1 MPLLRC
7 HSHHRARL
15 YEFVVFEL
23 FLFICSADTRA
34 QYVASPQLNIQR
46 EVSRATAAGAHELT
60 EDDVTTLMDIL
71 VPLQLRRDDLAGAT
85 VAVVKD
91 GKLLFAKGYGYADVE
106 EKKPVVAEETL
117 FRVGSISKLFTW
129 TAVMQMVEQGKVRL
143 DADVN
148 QYLDFTIPAT
158 YREPITLRR
167 LMTHTAGFEDT
178 YKDVFVS
185 TTAEFQPLGTYLRTH
200 LPRRIFAPG
209 TVPSYSNY
217 GAALAAYIVQR
228 ICGCPFEEYVQDSIF
243 RPLGMT
249 QSTFVQPLPQSL
261 EPKLATGYGVASSPP
276 LPLQFVQTGPAG
288 GLSTSATDIARFMI
302 AHLQDG
308 QFGDVH
314 ILKPETAQLMHA
326 RQFSAAETMNG
337 MVLGF
342 YERSVNNHRIIGHAG
357 DLNGFHS
364 DLYLILDA
372 NAGLFISYNSAGN
385 SNYVDRKEVWQTF
398 LARYFPYDPPSKPTV
413 PSAVTDSNRVSGVYI
428 SSRRSNDS
436 IMKPE
441 MIADDIVVSATPEGL
456 IQIDREK
463 EFNGR
468 LKLWREVG
476 PWLYRAVNGQERVQF
491 QRDPSGRLMM
501 VTDSPYWVFQR
512 ASLTEDKHVNYA
524 VLAGVVAILAL
535 TLLLWPVAAFV
546 RRHYQRP
553 LTLDRGQSRLRLITR
568 VICLIDISALV
579 AWIELLQVDPVLT
592 TKWDPC
598 VHAIQ
603 CLALIG
609 AIGTVAVIYECCRSW
624 AEPGLWIGSKVMESV
639 IAVASIGYLWLIV
652 NWNVMS
658 LGLRF

>member
-1 MPLLRC
+1 MPVLRR
-7 HSHHRARL
+7 HSRHRARL
-15 YEFVVFEL
+15 SELVVFGL
-23 FLFICSADTRA
+23 LPFICSTDTRA
-34 QYVASPQLNIQR
+34 QHVASPPLNKQHD
-46 EVSRATAAGAHELT
+46 VSGATLARAHELT
-60 EDDVTTLMDIL
+60 EDDVATLMDIL

-91 GKLLFAKGYGYADVE
+91 GKLLFARGYGYADVE
-106 EKKPVVAEETL
+106 DKKPVVAEKTL

-158 YREPITLRR
+158 YPEPITLRR

-185 TTAEFQPLGTYLRTH
+185 TAEEFQPLGIYLRAH
-200 LPRRIFAPG
+200 LPRRMFPPG

-217 GAALAAYIVQR
+217 GAALAGYIVQR
-228 ICGCPFEEYVQDSIF
+228 VSGRPFEEYVQNSIF

-249 QSTFVQPLPQSL
+249 QSTFVQPLPRCLQ
-261 EPKLATGYGVASSPP
+261 PKLATGYGIASSPP
-276 LPLQFVQTGPAG
+276 LALQFVQTGPAG

-302 AHLQDG
+302 AHLQNG
-308 QFGDVH
+308 QFADAH

-326 RQFSAAETMNG
+326 RQFSAAQTTNG
-337 MVLGF
+337 MAFGF
-342 YERSVNNHRIIGHAG
+342 YERSVNNHRVIGHAG

-372 NAGLFISYNSAGN
+372 NVGLFISYNSAGDR
-385 SNYVDRKEVWQTF
+385 NYIDRKEVWQTF
-398 LARYFPYDPPSKPTV
+398 LSRYFPYDPPSPPTV
-413 PSAVTDSNRVSGVYI
+413 ISAVTDSNRVRGVYI

-456 IQIDREK
+456 IQIDQEK

-468 LKLWREVG
+468 LTLWREVG
-476 PWLYRAVNGQERVQF
+476 PWLYLAVNGQEHVQF

-512 ASLTEDKHVNYA
+512 TSLSDDKRINYV
-524 VLAGVVAILAL
+524 VLAAVVTILAV
-535 TLLLWPVAAFV
+535 TLLLWPAAAFFRKRY
-546 RRHYQRP
+546 RRPITASRAK
-553 LTLDRGQSRLRLITR
+553 SRLRLVTR
-568 VICLIDISALV
+568 VICLIDLLTLV
-579 AWIELLQVDPVLT
+579 AWVELLQVDPVLT
-592 TKWDPC
+592 ARWDPL
-598 VHAIQ
+598 VHAVQ
-603 CLALIG
+603 GLALIG
-609 AIGTVAVIYECCRSW
+609 AVGTVAVIYQCYRAW
-624 AEPGLWIGSKVMESV
+624 TEPRLWVGAKAMESA
-639 IAVASIGYLWLIV
+639 IAGASIGYLWLIV

-658 LGLRF
+658 VGLRF